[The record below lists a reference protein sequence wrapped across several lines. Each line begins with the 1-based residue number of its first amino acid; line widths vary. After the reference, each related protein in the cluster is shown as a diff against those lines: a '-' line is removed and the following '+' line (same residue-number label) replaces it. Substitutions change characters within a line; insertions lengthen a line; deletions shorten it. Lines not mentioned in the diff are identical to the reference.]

1 MLNVSNLSLQF
12 GKRVLFDEVNI
23 KFTNGNCYGI
33 IGANGAGKSTFLKIL
48 SGEID
53 PTSGHVSLE
62 KGKRMGKASI
72 TESFC
77 QMKDG
82 ELYIINMFID
92 EYDWGTYFNHKTRR
106 DRKLLLTRSEL
117 KKLERK
123 TKETGLTVV
132 PTTLYI
138 NNKGLAKLRIY
149 LAKGKK
155 LYDKRETI
163 KGKDLK
169 RDLDRMIKNS

>member
-1 MLNVSNLSLQF
+1 ML
-12 GKRVLFDEVNI
+12 KEVNI
-23 KFTNGNCYGI
+23 KNKKARFEYELMESYDAGI
-33 IGANGAGKSTFLKIL
+33 QLFGTEIKSI
-48 SGEID
+48 
-53 PTSGHVSLE
+53 
-62 KGKRMGKASI
+62 RMGKASI

-77 QMKDG
+77 QFKEN

-106 DRKLLLTRSEL
+106 DRKLLLKKNEL
-117 KKLERK
+117 KKLLRK
-123 TKETGLTVV
+123 TKETGLTIIA
-132 PTTLYI
+132 TNLYI
-138 NNKGLAKLRIY
+138 NNKGLAKFKIH

-169 RDLDRMIKNS
+169 RDLDRIIKNS

>member
-1 MLNVSNLSLQF
+1 VQKEVTIKNKRARFEYELLDSYDAGIQLF
-12 GKRVLFDEVNI
+12 GTEI
-23 KFTNGNCYGI
+23 KSI
-33 IGANGAGKSTFLKIL
+33 
-48 SGEID
+48 
-53 PTSGHVSLE
+53 
-62 KGKRMGKASI
+62 RMGKASI

-77 QMKDG
+77 QFKDG

-106 DRKLLLTRSEL
+106 DRKLLLQRSEL

-123 TKETGLTVV
+123 TKETGLTIVA
-132 PTTLYI
+132 TTLYI
-138 NNKGLAKLRIY
+138 NNKGLAKLKIY

-155 LYDKRETI
+155 LFDKRNTI

>member
-1 MLNVSNLSLQF
+1 MQKEVTIKNKRARFEFELMDSYDAGIQLF
-12 GKRVLFDEVNI
+12 GTEI
-23 KFTNGNCYGI
+23 KSI
-33 IGANGAGKSTFLKIL
+33 
-48 SGEID
+48 
-53 PTSGHVSLE
+53 
-62 KGKRMGKASI
+62 RMGKASI

-77 QMKDG
+77 QIKDG
-82 ELYIINMFID
+82 EIYIINMFID
-92 EYDWGTYFNHKTRR
+92 EYDWGTHYNHKTRR
-106 DRKLLLTRSEL
+106 DRKLLLQKTEI
-117 KKLERK
+117 KKLQRK
-123 TKETGLTVV
+123 TKETGLTIV

-163 KGKDLK
+163 KGKDLR

>member
-1 MLNVSNLSLQF
+1 MQKEVTIKNKRARFEFELIDSYDAGIQLF
-12 GKRVLFDEVNI
+12 GTEI
-23 KFTNGNCYGI
+23 KSI
-33 IGANGAGKSTFLKIL
+33 
-48 SGEID
+48 
-53 PTSGHVSLE
+53 
-62 KGKRMGKASI
+62 RMGKASI

-92 EYDWGTYFNHKTRR
+92 EYDWGTHFNHKTRR
-106 DRKLLLTRSEL
+106 DRKLLLHRSEL

>member
-1 MLNVSNLSLQF
+1 MQKEVTIKNKRARFEYELLDSYDAGIQLF
-12 GKRVLFDEVNI
+12 GTEI
-23 KFTNGNCYGI
+23 KSI
-33 IGANGAGKSTFLKIL
+33 
-48 SGEID
+48 
-53 PTSGHVSLE
+53 
-62 KGKRMGKASI
+62 RMGKASI

-77 QMKDG
+77 QIKDG
-82 ELYIINMFID
+82 EVYIVNMFID
-92 EYDWGTYFNHKTRR
+92 EYDWGTHFNHKTRR
-106 DRKLLLTRSEL
+106 DRKLLLQKSEI

-123 TKETGLTVV
+123 TKETGLTIV

-138 NNKGLAKLRIY
+138 NNRGLAKLRIY
-149 LAKGKK
+149 LARGKK

>member
-1 MLNVSNLSLQF
+1 VQKEVTIKNKRARFEYELLDSYEAGIQLF
-12 GKRVLFDEVNI
+12 GTEI
-23 KFTNGNCYGI
+23 KSI
-33 IGANGAGKSTFLKIL
+33 
-48 SGEID
+48 
-53 PTSGHVSLE
+53 
-62 KGKRMGKASI
+62 RMGKASI

-82 ELYIINMFID
+82 ELYIVNMFID

-106 DRKLLLTRSEL
+106 DRKLLLQKSEL
-117 KKLERK
+117 RKLERK
-123 TKETGLTVV
+123 TKETGLTIVV
-132 PTTLYI
+132 TTLFI
-138 NNKGLAKLRIY
+138 NNKGLAKLKIY

-155 LYDKRETI
+155 LFDKRNTI

>member
-1 MLNVSNLSLQF
+1 MQKEVTIKNKRARFEFELLDSYDAGIQLF
-12 GKRVLFDEVNI
+12 GTEI
-23 KFTNGNCYGI
+23 KSI
-33 IGANGAGKSTFLKIL
+33 
-48 SGEID
+48 
-53 PTSGHVSLE
+53 
-62 KGKRMGKASI
+62 RMGKASI

-77 QMKDG
+77 QIKDG
-82 ELYIINMFID
+82 ELYIVNMFID
-92 EYDWGTYFNHKTRR
+92 EYDWGTHFNHKTRR
-106 DRKLLLTRSEL
+106 DRKLLLQKSEI

-123 TKETGLTVV
+123 TKETGLTIV

-149 LAKGKK
+149 LARGKK

>member
-1 MLNVSNLSLQF
+1 MQKEVTIKNKRARFEFELLDSYDAGIQLF
-12 GKRVLFDEVNI
+12 GTEI
-23 KFTNGNCYGI
+23 KSI
-33 IGANGAGKSTFLKIL
+33 
-48 SGEID
+48 
-53 PTSGHVSLE
+53 
-62 KGKRMGKASI
+62 RMGKASI

>member
-1 MLNVSNLSLQF
+1 MQKEVTIKNKRARFEYELLDSYDAGIQLF
-12 GKRVLFDEVNI
+12 GTEI
-23 KFTNGNCYGI
+23 KSI
-33 IGANGAGKSTFLKIL
+33 
-48 SGEID
+48 
-53 PTSGHVSLE
+53 
-62 KGKRMGKASI
+62 RMGKASI

-77 QMKDG
+77 QFKDG

-92 EYDWGTYFNHKTRR
+92 EYDWGTHFNHKTRR
-106 DRKLLLTRSEL
+106 DRKLLLQRAEL

-123 TKETGLTVV
+123 TKETGLTIVA
-132 PTTLYI
+132 TTLYI
-138 NNKGLAKLRIY
+138 NNKGLAKLKIY

-155 LYDKRETI
+155 LFDKRNTI

>member
-1 MLNVSNLSLQF
+1 MQKEVTIKNKRARFEYELMDSYDAGIQLF
-12 GKRVLFDEVNI
+12 GTEI
-23 KFTNGNCYGI
+23 KSI
-33 IGANGAGKSTFLKIL
+33 
-48 SGEID
+48 
-53 PTSGHVSLE
+53 
-62 KGKRMGKASI
+62 RMGKASI

-77 QMKDG
+77 QMKNG
-82 ELYIINMFID
+82 ELYIVNMFID

-106 DRKLLLTRSEL
+106 DRKLLLQKSEL
-117 KKLERK
+117 RKLERK
-123 TKETGLTVV
+123 TKETGLTNVA
-132 PTTLYI
+132 TTLYI

-155 LYDKRETI
+155 LFDKRNTI

>member
-1 MLNVSNLSLQF
+1 MN
-12 GKRVLFDEVNI
+12 
-23 KFTNGNCYGI
+23 
-33 IGANGAGKSTFLKIL
+33 
-48 SGEID
+48 
-53 PTSGHVSLE
+53 
-62 KGKRMGKASI
+62 KASI

-77 QMKDG
+77 QFKDG

-106 DRKLLLTRSEL
+106 DRKLLLKKNEL

-123 TKETGLTVV
+123 TKETGLTIIA
-132 PTTLYI
+132 TNLYI
-138 NNKGLAKLRIY
+138 NKKGLAKVKIY

-169 RDLDRMIKNS
+169 RDLDRIIKNS

>member
-1 MLNVSNLSLQF
+1 MDDYDAGIQLF
-12 GKRVLFDEVNI
+12 GTEI
-23 KFTNGNCYGI
+23 KSI
-33 IGANGAGKSTFLKIL
+33 
-48 SGEID
+48 
-53 PTSGHVSLE
+53 
-62 KGKRMGKASI
+62 RMGKASI

-77 QMKDG
+77 QFKDS

-106 DRKLLLTRSEL
+106 DRKLLLKKNEL

-123 TKETGLTVV
+123 TKETGLTIIA
-132 PTTLYI
+132 TNLYI
-138 NNKGLAKLRIY
+138 NKKGLAKVKIY

-169 RDLDRMIKNS
+169 RDLDRIIKNS

>member
-1 MLNVSNLSLQF
+1 MQ
-12 GKRVLFDEVNI
+12 GEVNI
-23 KFTNGNCYGI
+23 KNKKARFEYELMDSYDAGI
-33 IGANGAGKSTFLKIL
+33 QLFGTEIKSI
-48 SGEID
+48 
-53 PTSGHVSLE
+53 
-62 KGKRMGKASI
+62 RMNKASI

-77 QMKDG
+77 QFKDG

-106 DRKLLLTRSEL
+106 DRKLLLKKNEL

-123 TKETGLTVV
+123 TKETGLTI
-132 PTTLYI
+132 TATNLYI
-138 NNKGLAKLRIY
+138 NKKGLAKVKIY

-169 RDLDRMIKNS
+169 RDLDRIIKNS

>member
-1 MLNVSNLSLQF
+1 MQKEVTIKNKRARFEYELLDSFDAGIQLF
-12 GKRVLFDEVNI
+12 GTEI
-23 KFTNGNCYGI
+23 KSI
-33 IGANGAGKSTFLKIL
+33 
-48 SGEID
+48 
-53 PTSGHVSLE
+53 
-62 KGKRMGKASI
+62 RMGKASI

-77 QMKDG
+77 QIKDG
-82 ELYIINMFID
+82 EIYIINMFID
-92 EYDWGTYFNHKTRR
+92 EYDWGTHFNHKTRR
-106 DRKLLLTRSEL
+106 DRKLLLNKQEI

-123 TKETGLTVV
+123 TKETGLTIVA
-132 PTTLYI
+132 TTLYV
-138 NNKGLAKLRIY
+138 NNRGLAKLRIY